1 MDKVITLTEQEYD
14 ALLKYFDNTEINIS
28 RMIRNEGLKITK
40 DFESALE
47 KIYAA
52 TKTEA

>member
-1 MDKVITLTEQEYD
+1 MKTIIMTEQEYD

-28 RMIRNEGLKITK
+28 RMIRNEGLKTTK